1 MSIRVMIFEDNHGLR
16 IGLAELIDT
25 APGFRCVGAFPDGM
39 DILKHIAANEPD
51 VVLMDIGMPGIDG
64 IEAVRILRGQYP
76 DIRILMQ
83 TVFEEDSKIFASI
96 LAGASG
102 YLLKNTPSTRIL
114 DAIRELHEG
123 GAPMSPSIA
132 SKVLKMVVRQP
143 AGPGADPFNLSDRE
157 KDILGCLVRGM
168 SYKLIADACFISID
182 TVRSHIRS
190 IYDKLHVHSK
200 GEAIAKA
207 INRRIV

>member
-25 APGFRCVGAFPDGM
+25 APGFQCVGAFPDGR
-39 DILKHIAANEPD
+39 DLVAHVEANRPD

-64 IEAVRILRGQYP
+64 IEAVRILREHFP
-76 DIRILMQ
+76 DIRVLMQ

-143 AGPGADPFNLSDRE
+143 AGSGADPFNLSDRE

-168 SYKLIADACFISID
+168 SYKLIADACHISID

>member
-25 APGFRCVGAFPDGM
+25 APGFQCVGAYPDGR
-39 DILKHIAANEPD
+39 DLVAHVEANKPD

-64 IEAVRILRGQYP
+64 IEAVRILREHFS
-76 DIRILMQ
+76 DIRVLMQ

-102 YLLKNTPSTRIL
+102 YLLKNTPSARIL
-114 DAIRELHEG
+114 ESIRELHEG

-143 AGPGADPFNLSDRE
+143 DDPGVDPFNLSDRE

-168 SYKLIADACFISID
+168 SYKLIADACHISID

-207 INRRIV
+207 INRRII